1 MTTITSVT
9 VTFLAQEIRDSNH
22 RNGKLIE
29 LVGSSANLRSG
40 LQSLGMDYE
49 DLVGLHN
56 EVTAW
61 AKAVA
66 EAYEG
71 ELKELNLL

>member
-1 MTTITSVT
+1 
-9 VTFLAQEIRDSNH
+9 
-22 RNGKLIE
+22 
-29 LVGSSANLRSG
+29 
-40 LQSLGMDYE
+40 MDYE
-49 DLVGLHN
+49 DLVGSHN